1 MKLDYA
7 QEWPQFFTATIQDW
21 KYLLAENEYKNII
34 MECLQFLV
42 TENRVKI
49 IGFVIMSNHVHFIWQ
64 AKGNNKIK
72 EVQTSFIKFTS
83 RKFMQQLQAENKI
96 QEYELKMGDRK
107 YHFWQ
112 RDSLSIELFTPAVL
126 LQKLNYIHLNPVR
139 AGLCKFAVDYYFSSA
154 IYYEKGIDSFNLLE
168 HYLG

>member
-1 MKLDYA
+1 
-7 QEWPQFFTATIQDW
+7 
-21 KYLLAENEYKNII
+21 
-34 MECLQFLV
+34 
-42 TENRVKI
+42 
-49 IGFVIMSNHVHFIWQ
+49 
-64 AKGNNKIK
+64 
-72 EVQTSFIKFTS
+72 
-83 RKFMQQLQAENKI
+83 MQQLQAENKI